1 MLERSEPV
9 EGVDR
14 SEAGVA
20 GSRAVAPIVFEVLE
34 EGADQRRVEI
44 VDVQLERLLAG
55 PLVREAQKQP
65 ERVSVGGDRLRA

>member
-1 MLERSEPV
+1 MLQRREPV
-9 EGVDR
+9 ERVDR
-14 SEAGVA
+14 TKAGVA
-20 GSRAVAPIVFEVLE
+20 CADAVASIVFEVLE